1 LRIVK
6 PLDLTGY
13 SRHTTNPPNDS
24 VKRGRELAEPS
35 RRPSVKACGPTRFL
49 VGATRKHNQKMHGE
63 KRLAAHFI
71 MHVHGGKLLKTLL

>member
-1 LRIVK
+1 LQSFRA
-6 PLDLTGY
+6 TW
-13 SRHTTNPPNDS
+13 
-24 VKRGRELAEPS
+24 
-35 RRPSVKACGPTRFL
+35 VKACGPTRFL